1 MKISYF
7 FVASLS
13 YVSVARAS
21 QSFEERCTDFRDS
34 INSLPNVQATIVEY
48 VAGSQN
54 VSLPDNDPSC
64 NQSSQFVTADI
75 CRAAMVV
82 KTSNSSQIVMEAWFP
97 RNYTGRFLATGNGG
111 FGGCIRYPELDYTT
125 RLGFAA
131 VATNNGH
138 NGTSAEAFLNSPE
151 VLRDFA
157 DRSIHTAAKVG
168 KELTKRFYAEGF
180 RKSYYLGCST
190 GGRQGFKSV
199 QQYPHDFDGVVAGAP
214 AVHEV
219 NLISWAGHIYEI
231 TGNKSEE
238 TYLPPALWNIVH
250 SEVMRQ
256 CDGLDGAQDNLIE
269 DPDLCHPTFENIM
282 CPSDN
287 KSNNGSLSC
296 ITEAQANTVIQL
308 MSPYYN
314 TDGSMLFPGMQPG
327 SETVSSALLYTGVPT
342 PYAKEWFRYVV
353 YNDTN
358 WDPTTFNI
366 KDAQAALKQ
375 NPFNIQTWEG
385 DLSRFQNAGGK
396 IITYHGMQDFLV
408 SSFNSRE
415 YYKHVHE
422 TMGLAPDQLDEFYRY
437 FRISGMAHCYYG
449 DGASYIG
456 GSAPSAYSDDPEDNV
471 LMAMVEWVEKGIAPE
486 FIRGTKLDQDGH
498 PQYTRKH
505 CRYPRRN
512 VYRGP
517 GSYLDENAWEC
528 VL

>member
-1 MKISYF
+1 
-7 FVASLS
+7 
-13 YVSVARAS
+13 
-21 QSFEERCTDFRDS
+21 
-34 INSLPNVQATIVEY
+34 
-48 VAGSQN
+48 
-54 VSLPDNDPSC
+54 
-64 NQSSQFVTADI
+64 
-75 CRAAMVV
+75 
-82 KTSNSSQIVMEAWFP
+82 
-97 RNYTGRFLATGNGG
+97 
-111 FGGCIRYPELDYTT
+111 
-125 RLGFAA
+125 
-131 VATNNGH
+131 
-138 NGTSAEAFLNSPE
+138 
-151 VLRDFA
+151 
-157 DRSIHTAAKVG
+157 
-168 KELTKRFYAEGF
+168 
-180 RKSYYLGCST
+180 
-190 GGRQGFKSV
+190 
-199 QQYPHDFDGVVAGAP
+199 
-214 AVHEV
+214 V

-517 GSYLDENAWEC
+517 GSYFDENAWEC
-528 VL
+528 VP